1 MSAVKTT
8 PWASLGMDRLLVR
21 LQIAVLAIGTAFAWF
36 TLVGD
41 FRRFFSA
48 CGRVFEWSGCVVTN
62 PLPTPCFYG
71 APAFLAAFDGYGAS
85 NRLRF
90 F

>member
-1 MSAVKTT
+1 
-8 PWASLGMDRLLVR
+8 MDRLLVR
-21 LQIAVLAIGTAFAWF
+21 LQIAVLAIGAAFAWF

-41 FRRFFSA
+41 YRCFFSTS
-48 CGRVFEWSGCVVTN
+48 GRVFESSGCVVTN
-62 PLPTPCFYG
+62 PLLIPCFHR

-90 F
+90 SGVSV